1 MLCDVSGREIKVGSF
16 FVYAAKFGQS
26 VELKYG
32 LVRRV
37 KERHDDI
44 SGKDIKSIRAIT
56 VERRWDGWVGNNSN
70 NGSMYRW
77 ILQADGKEITLLRA
91 ECGVLMVPS
100 ELVPEEAL
108 KILNGFVNLDDV
120 GV

>member
-16 FVYAAKFGQS
+16 FIYAAKFSQS

-32 LVRRV
+32 LVRRI
-37 KERHDDI
+37 KERRDDVLN
-44 SGKDIKSIRAIT
+44 KDIKNIRAIT
-56 VERRWDGWVGNNSN
+56 VERRWDGWVGHNSHY
-70 NGSMYRW
+70 GSTYSW
-77 ILQADGKEITLLRA
+77 VLQAGGKEITLQRA
-91 ECGVLMVPS
+91 ESGVLMVPP

-108 KILNGFVNLDDV
+108 KILSGFVNLDDV